1 FMPERFDPA
10 EVKKRPRYAYYPF
23 GAGPRICIGQYFA
36 LMEAVLV
43 LAEVSQYY
51 RLKLI
56 PGLWVEPQFM
66 GTLRPSRDVLM
77 TLEERHA

>member
-1 FMPERFDPA
+1 
-10 EVKKRPRYAYYPF
+10 
-23 GAGPRICIGQYFA
+23 
-36 LMEAVLV
+36 MEAVLV